1 MLRNYIYQIIR
12 IVHLWK
18 DINVFYIPYKYMKM
32 MWPSQLGFFL
42 FFIFS
47 KRRRFEIKR
56 VIVIFVIFFS
66 FYTAIYMVRKINWQ
80 MSKIKLL
87 PINQN

>member
-32 MWPSQLGFFL
+32 MWPGQLGFF
-42 FFIFS
+42 FFFFFFFFFS

-56 VIVIFVIFFS
+56 VIVIFVDFF
-66 FYTAIYMVRKINWQ
+66 FFFFFLLYGCIYG
-80 MSKIKLL
+80 
-87 PINQN
+87 